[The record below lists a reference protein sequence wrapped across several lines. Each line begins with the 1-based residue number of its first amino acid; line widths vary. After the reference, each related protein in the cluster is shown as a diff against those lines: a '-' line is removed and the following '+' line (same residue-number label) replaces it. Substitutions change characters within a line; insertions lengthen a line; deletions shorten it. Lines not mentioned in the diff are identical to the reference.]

1 MILQYL
7 LWTRSKTANGEE
19 WGMRWQSMAGI
30 SLGSPPMVDCFAE
43 VNNRPRS
50 RNIYL
55 RYSRL
60 SITRTLAN
68 SNLACANSNQSWF
81 LLDFLLTFAVIL
93 PSITW
98 TLDNSNL
105 PLTRSD
111 FCFPSDHIYIILP
124 SILEPCYKRV
134 TSQEK
139 KTVYWSPRH
148 WIYFKATASILCLYF
163 FVTPV
168 QIRCPFLLLNYIPS
182 PSILFSYFRLFASNS
197 RQLERFSICL
207 GSSRRVGK
215 GVFREPWT
223 PIFDCR
229 ESWTKEY
236 ISLDPWTKVIPR
248 FVE

>member
-7 LWTRSKTANGEE
+7 LWARSKTANGEE
-19 WGMRWQSMAGI
+19 WGMRWQSMAGMGI

-43 VNNRPRS
+43 INNKPRS

-68 SNLACANSNQSWF
+68 SDLACANSNQSWF

-139 KTVYWSPRH
+139 KNCVLKSETLNLFQNNCVNSL
-148 WIYFKATASILCLYF
+148 S
-163 FVTPV
+163 
-168 QIRCPFLLLNYIPS
+168 LLFCHS
-182 PSILFSYFRLFASNS
+182 SSNS
-197 RQLERFSICL
+197 LSIP
-207 GSSRRVGK
+207 VA
-215 GVFREPWT
+215 
-223 PIFDCR
+223 
-229 ESWTKEY
+229 
-236 ISLDPWTKVIPR
+236 
-248 FVE
+248 